1 MSNSPR
7 VKFNLVNNNVEKTTP
22 TQGISVVLARTTKG
36 PQNDPSELINSVA
49 KFNKIFGSEI
59 VPDGSISNIEKA
71 LAGGSTLR
79 IIRVQGS
86 DATAGIVGTKE
97 KNVILFSVGSTKVG
111 FNLQTKYK
119 GDVIGSGSTY
129 SFQAAQSGDNIV
141 YKVVDADGSTVLDSG
156 TLLTFK
162 AKSDHNNLI
171 IDYQALNNFF
181 QSNPYFEPVMGTLT
195 GVTFTSVEGML
206 DWLEKLDGTS
216 SSLTV
221 QFNGAALTPTYQAIS
236 GTLGNA
242 GTVPTIDDWKAAL
255 EYVKDVQDAYQV
267 IASHVHQHLSSSD
280 VTTFH
285 NAVKLMADELQ
296 EWVYYIEVPKENDNV
311 AKIQAWMK
319 TAMSAIGNSKFVAY
333 FGGGIKYY
341 NARGTLKD
349 CDVLGTILGLGD
361 ASAVNYGP
369 YRSFAGMN
377 RGLIPDGVGPVCP
390 NYGAPSRYDELNE
403 LANSYVN
410 MIVVKDTRSAGKT
423 TMLWHSFTSQVKQD
437 SFRFLNIVRLVL
449 YMKKTIRPIM
459 ESYIE
464 EPNIWGTW
472 KRIYLEVKPF
482 LDNLVTDN
490 AITDPQWIG
499 DQDATSW
506 DELQLNNEADCR
518 QGKYHVQCVFKD
530 VATMQDITIDLII
543 DSASKSVSATIN
555 D

>member
-86 DATAGIVGTKE
+86 DATAAMVSTKE

>member
-86 DATAGIVGTKE
+86 DATAGMVGTKE

-206 DWLEKLDGTS
+206 DWLESLDGTS

>member
-36 PQNDPSELINSVA
+36 PQNDPSELINSVS

-86 DATAGIVGTKE
+86 DATAGTVGTKE
-97 KNVILFSVGSTKVG
+97 KNVILFSVGTTKVG

-162 AKSDHNNLI
+162 AKSDHNKLI

-206 DWLEKLDGTS
+206 DWLESLDSTS
-216 SSLTV
+216 NALTV
-221 QFNGAALTPTYQAIS
+221 QFNGAALTATYQTIS
-236 GTLGNA
+236 GTVGNA
-242 GTVPTIDDWKAAL
+242 GTVPIIDDWKVAL

-280 VTTFH
+280 TTTFH

-296 EWVYYIEVPKENDNV
+296 EWVYYIEVPKENDTV

-319 TAMSAIGNSKFVAY
+319 TTMSAVGNSKFVAY

-423 TMLWHSFTSQVKQD
+423 TMLWHSFTSQVKQN

>member
-86 DATAGIVGTKE
+86 DATAGMVGTKE

>member
-36 PQNDPSELINSVA
+36 PQNDPSELINSVS

-86 DATAGIVGTKE
+86 DATAGTVGTKE
-97 KNVILFSVGSTKVG
+97 KNVILFSVGTTKVG

-162 AKSDHNNLI
+162 AKSDHNKLI

-206 DWLEKLDGTS
+206 DWLESLDGTS
-216 SSLTV
+216 NALTV
-221 QFNGAALTPTYQAIS
+221 QFNGAALTATYQTIS
-236 GTLGNA
+236 GTVGNA
-242 GTVPTIDDWKAAL
+242 GTVPIIDDWKVAL

-280 VTTFH
+280 TTTFH

-296 EWVYYIEVPKENDNV
+296 EWVYYIEVPKENDIV

-319 TAMSAIGNSKFVAY
+319 TTMSAVGNSKFVAY

-482 LDNLVTDN
+482 LDNLVIDN

>member
-221 QFNGAALTPTYQAIS
+221 QFNGAALTTTYQAIP

>member
-86 DATAGIVGTKE
+86 DATAGMVGTKE

-206 DWLEKLDGTS
+206 DWLESLDGTP

-221 QFNGAALTPTYQAIS
+221 QFNGAALNTTYQSIS

-242 GTVPTIDDWKAAL
+242 GTVPTIADWKAAL

>member
-86 DATAGIVGTKE
+86 DAAAGTVGTEE
-97 KNVILFSVGSTKVG
+97 KNVILFSVGTTKVG

-156 TLLTFK
+156 TLFTFK
-162 AKSDHNNLI
+162 AKSDHNKLI

-195 GVTFTSVEGML
+195 EATFTSVEGML
-206 DWLEKLDGTS
+206 DWLESLDGTS
-216 SSLTV
+216 NTLTV
-221 QFNGAALTPTYQAIS
+221 QFNGDDLTSTYQSIS
-236 GTLGNA
+236 GTVGNA
-242 GTVPTIDDWKAAL
+242 GTDPTLDDWKTAL

-349 CDVLGTILGLGD
+349 CDVLGTIIGLGD

-390 NYGAPSRYDELNE
+390 NYGAPSHYDELNE

>member
-86 DATAGIVGTKE
+86 DATAGMVGTKE

-221 QFNGAALTPTYQAIS
+221 QFNGAALTTTYQSIS

>member
-86 DATAGIVGTKE
+86 DATAGMVGTKE

-171 IDYQALNNFF
+171 IDYHALNNFF

-206 DWLEKLDGTS
+206 DWLESLDGTS

>member
-86 DATAGIVGTKE
+86 DATAGMVGTKE

-129 SFQAAQSGDNIV
+129 SFKAAQSGDNIV

-221 QFNGAALTPTYQAIS
+221 QFNGAALTTTYQAIS

>member
-86 DATAGIVGTKE
+86 DATAGMVGAKE

-206 DWLEKLDGTS
+206 DWLESLDGTP

-221 QFNGAALTPTYQAIS
+221 QFNGAALNTTYQSIS

-242 GTVPTIDDWKAAL
+242 GTVPTIADWKAAL

>member
-86 DATAGIVGTKE
+86 DATAGMVGSKE

-181 QSNPYFEPVMGTLT
+181 QSNPYFEPVIGTLT

-206 DWLEKLDGTS
+206 DWLESLDGTS

-296 EWVYYIEVPKENDNV
+296 EWVYYIEVPKENNTV

>member
-86 DATAGIVGTKE
+86 DATAGMVGTKE
-97 KNVILFSVGSTKVG
+97 ENVILFSVGTTEVG

-156 TLLTFK
+156 ILLTFK
-162 AKSDHNNLI
+162 AKSDNNNLI

-181 QSNPYFEPVMGTLT
+181 QSNPYFEPVMGTIT

-206 DWLEKLDGTS
+206 DWLEELDGTS

-221 QFNGAALTPTYQAIS
+221 QFNGAALTPTYQTIS

-267 IASHVHQHLSSSD
+267 IASHVHQHLSSSE

-296 EWVYYIEVPKENDNV
+296 EWVYYIEVPKENDSV

-319 TAMSAIGNSKFVAY
+319 TAISAIGNSKFVAY

-403 LANSYVN
+403 LANIYVN

>member
-86 DATAGIVGTKE
+86 DATAGMVGTKE

-206 DWLEKLDGTS
+206 DWLESLDGTS
-216 SSLTV
+216 SSITV

-255 EYVKDVQDAYQV
+255 EHVKDVQDAYQV

-296 EWVYYIEVPKENDNV
+296 EWVYYIEVPKENNTV

>member
-86 DATAGIVGTKE
+86 DATAGMVGSKE

-181 QSNPYFEPVMGTLT
+181 QSNPYFEPVIGTLT

-206 DWLEKLDGTS
+206 DWLESLDGTS

-296 EWVYYIEVPKENDNV
+296 EWVYYIEVPKENNTV

-499 DQDATSW
+499 DHDATSW

>member
-36 PQNDPSELINSVA
+36 PQNDPSELINSVS

-86 DATAGIVGTKE
+86 DATAGTVGTKE
-97 KNVILFSVGSTKVG
+97 KNVILFSVGTTKVG

-162 AKSDHNNLI
+162 AKSDHNKLI

-206 DWLEKLDGTS
+206 DWLESLDGTS
-216 SSLTV
+216 NALTV
-221 QFNGAALTPTYQAIS
+221 QFNGAALTATYQTIS
-236 GTLGNA
+236 GTVGNA
-242 GTVPTIDDWKAAL
+242 GTVPIIDDWKVAL

-280 VTTFH
+280 TTTFH

-296 EWVYYIEVPKENDNV
+296 EWVYYIEVPKENDTV

-319 TAMSAIGNSKFVAY
+319 TTMSAVGNSKFVAY

-482 LDNLVTDN
+482 LDNLVIDN

>member
-86 DATAGIVGTKE
+86 DATAGMVGSKE

-206 DWLEKLDGTS
+206 DWLESLDGTS
-216 SSLTV
+216 SSITV

-255 EYVKDVQDAYQV
+255 EHVKDVQDAYQV

-296 EWVYYIEVPKENDNV
+296 EWVYYIEVPKENNTV

>member
-36 PQNDPSELINSVA
+36 PQNDPSELINSVS

-86 DATAGIVGTKE
+86 DATAGMVGTKE

-206 DWLEKLDGTS
+206 DWLESLDGTS
-216 SSLTV
+216 SSITV
-221 QFNGAALTPTYQAIS
+221 QFNGAALTTTYQAIS

-267 IASHVHQHLSSSD
+267 IASHVHQHISSSD

>member
-86 DATAGIVGTKE
+86 DATAGMVGTKE

-129 SFQAAQSGDNIV
+129 SFKAAQSGDNIV

>member
-86 DATAGIVGTKE
+86 DATAGMVGTKE

-181 QSNPYFEPVMGTLT
+181 QSNPYFEPVMGTIT

-490 AITDPQWIG
+490 AITDHQWIG

>member
-86 DATAGIVGTKE
+86 DATAGMVGTKE

-341 NARGTLKD
+341 NARGTIKD

>member
-86 DATAGIVGTKE
+86 DATAGMVGTKE

-156 TLLTFK
+156 TLFTFK

-206 DWLEKLDGTS
+206 DWLESLDGTS
-216 SSLTV
+216 SSFTV

-267 IASHVHQHLSSSD
+267 IASHVHQHLSSLD

-319 TAMSAIGNSKFVAY
+319 TVMSAIGNSKFVAY

>member
-86 DATAGIVGTKE
+86 DATAGMVGTKE

-206 DWLEKLDGTS
+206 DWLESLDGTS

-255 EYVKDVQDAYQV
+255 EHVKDVQDAYQV

-296 EWVYYIEVPKENDNV
+296 EWVYYIEVPKENNTV

-341 NARGTLKD
+341 NSRGTLKD

-449 YMKKTIRPIM
+449 YIKKTIRPIM

>member
-36 PQNDPSELINSVA
+36 PQNDPSELINSVS

-86 DATAGIVGTKE
+86 DATAGTVGTKE
-97 KNVILFSVGSTKVG
+97 KNVILFSVGTTKVG

-162 AKSDHNNLI
+162 AKSDHNKLI

-206 DWLEKLDGTS
+206 DWLESLDGTS
-216 SSLTV
+216 NALTV
-221 QFNGAALTPTYQAIS
+221 QFNGAALTATYQTIS
-236 GTLGNA
+236 GTVGNA
-242 GTVPTIDDWKAAL
+242 GTVPIIDDWKVAL

-280 VTTFH
+280 TTSFH

-296 EWVYYIEVPKENDNV
+296 EWVYYIEVPKENDTV

-319 TAMSAIGNSKFVAY
+319 TTMSAVGNSKFVAY

-482 LDNLVTDN
+482 LDNLVIDN

>member
-79 IIRVQGS
+79 IIRVQGAS
-86 DATAGIVGTKE
+86 AAAGTVGTKE
-97 KNVILFSVGSTKVG
+97 KNVILFTVGTTKVG

-119 GDVIGSGSTY
+119 GDTIGSGSTY
-129 SFQAAQSGDNIV
+129 SFQAAQSGDNVV

-156 TLLTFK
+156 TLFTFK
-162 AKSDHNNLI
+162 AKTDTNKLI

-181 QSNPYFEPVMGTLT
+181 QSNPYFEPVMSTLT

-206 DWLEKLDGTS
+206 DWLESLDGSTNAF
-216 SSLTV
+216 TV
-221 QFNGAALTPTYQAIS
+221 QFNGNALTAAYQSIS
-236 GTLGNA
+236 GTVGTA
-242 GTVPTIDDWKAAL
+242 GTAPTEKDWEAAF

-285 NAVKLMADELQ
+285 NYVKLIADELQ
-296 EWVYYIEVPKENDNV
+296 EWVYYIEVPKENDTV

-403 LANSYVN
+403 LANAYVN

>member
-86 DATAGIVGTKE
+86 DATAGMVGTKE

-156 TLLTFK
+156 TLITFK

-206 DWLEKLDGTS
+206 DWLESLDGTS
-216 SSLTV
+216 NALTV
-221 QFNGAALTPTYQAIS
+221 QFGGNALTSTYQSIS

-242 GTVPTIDDWKAAL
+242 GTVPTIADWKAAL

>member
-36 PQNDPSELINSVA
+36 PQNDPSELINSVS

-79 IIRVQGS
+79 IIRVQDS
-86 DATAGIVGTKE
+86 KATKGTCGTKE
-97 KNVILFSVGSTKVG
+97 KNLLSFAVGSIKVG
-111 FNLQTKYK
+111 FNLNTKYK
-119 GDVIGSGSTY
+119 GDTIGSGSSYT
-129 SFQAAQSGDNIV
+129 FQAAQSGDNIL
-141 YKVVDADGSTVLDSG
+141 YKVVDADGTTVLDSG
-156 TLLTFK
+156 ILLTFK
-162 AKSDHNNLI
+162 AKSDMNPLI
-171 IDYQALNNFF
+171 VDYQALNNFF
-181 QSNPYFEPVMGTLT
+181 QSNPYFEPEVVTHT
-195 GVTFTSVEGML
+195 GVNFTSVEGML
-206 DWLEKLDGTS
+206 DWLESLDGS
-216 SSLTV
+216 SNALTV
-221 QFNGAALTPTYQAIS
+221 QFGANALTPAYQSI
-236 GTLGNA
+236 T
-242 GTVPTIDDWKAAL
+242 GTVGTAGADPVLEDWKSAL
-255 EYVKDVQDAYQV
+255 ECVKDVQDAYQV

-280 VTTFH
+280 TTTFH

-296 EWVYYIEVPKENDNV
+296 EWVYYIEVPKENNTA
-311 AKIQAWMK
+311 AKIQTWMK
-319 TAMSAIGNSKFVAY
+319 TTMAAVGNSKFVAY

-349 CDVLGTILGLGD
+349 CDVLGTIIGLGD

-390 NYGAPSRYDELNE
+390 NYGAPSHYDELNE